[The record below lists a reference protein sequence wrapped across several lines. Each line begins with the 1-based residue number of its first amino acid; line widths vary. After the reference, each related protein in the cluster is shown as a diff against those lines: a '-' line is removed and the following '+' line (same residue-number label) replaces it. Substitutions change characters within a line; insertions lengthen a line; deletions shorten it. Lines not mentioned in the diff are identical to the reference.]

1 MGKTLAALLMI
12 ALAGCSVTEKEAP
25 TGASGSTTEGS
36 SFEGSGFL
44 SKETYAKLQPGT
56 KDQVAFVYID
66 QSANWPQYSKVYIA
80 PVTMGLGPND
90 NVSEQDQEM
99 LSSYFYHALE
109 KELSKNFTLVNQ
121 PGPGV
126 MTLRVALTD
135 VTTATPGL
143 RTISVVIPQ
152 ARLLNAAGDMATGS
166 YAFVGS
172 AQSEGE
178 VLDPSGKVIAA
189 GVDKR
194 SGGMSIKNANV
205 WEWGDAE
212 KAMDYWAQKI
222 ATRLQELHSGAMP
235 TT

>member
-1 MGKTLAALLMI
+1 MGKTLAAVLMI
-12 ALAGCSVTEKEAP
+12 TLAGCSVTEKEAP
-25 TGASGSTTEGS
+25 ADASGSTTQGS

-90 NVSEQDQEM
+90 NVSEQDQQM
-99 LSSYFYHALE
+99 LSSYYYHALE
-109 KELSKNFTLVNQ
+109 RDLAKHFTLVNQ
-121 PGPGV
+121 PWPGV

-135 VTTATPGL
+135 VTTATPVL
-143 RTISVVIPQ
+143 RTISVVLPT
-152 ARLLNAAGDMATGS
+152 ARVLNAVRKLATGS

-178 VLDPSGKVIAA
+178 ITDSMTHQVLAA
-189 GVDKR
+189 AID
-194 SGGMSIKNANV
+194 
-205 WEWGDAE
+205 
-212 KAMDYWAQKI
+212 
-222 ATRLQELHSGAMP
+222 
-235 TT
+235 